1 MNKNY
6 YKILGISN
14 NASQPEIKK
23 AYFAKAKMYH
33 PDVCKDKDAEQKFKL
48 VCSAYEVLKDER
60 RRKDYDEYI
69 SSNSNDSFKG
79 EFASDSNSSK
89 FNNLHEIFSLKSDND
104 DSFVNFVRDNFKTE
118 SEIVNAYS
126 YFWLSFWSGGR
137 GTIEMLKNK
146 NAAQI
151 FKAFCV
157 NPFIK
162 AIRQSLEEQIRTD
175 ENQKQQ
181 LGKMRESLRKMY
193 NSVPEHKMNSQ
204 ITYNWMIRIIRDE
217 NIFDDESSMYYF
229 LLLSNDVINIL
240 KKFELIF
247 DGNSQ
252 IKARGH
258 YSNGVRAKKSG
269 GIFSTILTFLFI
281 FFLFRFL
288 FGS

>member
-1 MNKNY
+1 MNRNY

-14 NASQPEIKK
+14 NASQSEIKK

-48 VCSAYEVLKDER
+48 ICSAYEVLKDEKT
-60 RRKDYDEYI
+60 RKEYDQHI
-69 SSNSNDSFKG
+69 SSNSNDDF
-79 EFASDSNSSK
+79 SND
-89 FNNLHEIFSLKSDND
+89 FNNNTHSETFNDLHRIFALKSSD
-104 DSFVNFVRDNFKTE
+104 DVSFANFVRDNFKTE
-118 SEIVNAYS
+118 SEIVSAYS

-137 GTIEMLKNK
+137 GTVEMLKNQ

-157 NPFIK
+157 NPYIK
-162 AIRQSLEEQIRTD
+162 AIRESLTEQIRTD
-175 ENQKQQ
+175 EAQKKQ
-181 LGKMRESLRKMY
+181 LGVMRDSLRKMY

-204 ITYNWMIRIIRDE
+204 ITYNWMIRIINDE

-247 DGNSQ
+247 DGNTQ
-252 IKARGH
+252 IKAKGH
-258 YSNGVRAKKSG
+258 YSNNVRVKKSG
-269 GIFSTILTFLFI
+269 GIFSTIVTFIVIFFIIRFI
-281 FFLFRFL
+281 FDR
-288 FGS
+288 